1 MTWIAPVFVESK
13 EERVR
18 RQEIEFNRSNSDSN
32 YKVAVSE
39 QTHQRRPRGF
49 FECLESRTILKS
61 AMCNNI
67 EIVLNDWTPVPKDM
81 SRFQVYFEFSPTEH
95 GHIVRS
101 FLELLG
107 NE

>member
-1 MTWIAPVFVESK
+1 MVVLAHKYI
-13 EERVR
+13 
-18 RQEIEFNRSNSDSN
+18 SDALGDFST
-32 YKVAVSE
+32 A
-39 QTHQRRPRGF
+39 
-49 FECLESRTILKS
+49 SRAKSSLKL

-67 EIVLNDWTPVPKDM
+67 EIVLHDWTPVPKDM